1 MTEPQ
6 MIEVT
11 EEILAKL
18 RKIIKKPFVDAWGVH
33 YQPDGVTLAG
43 LIKLPDGRWVPFRG
57 SEVFEEIAGKRVENV
72 AYLHSQKD
80 GTLAGTIKLP
90 DGRWLPFR
98 GNEVIEEI
106 EGKKILYA
114 QEIRS
119 KKDGTITGRA
129 KLSDTRWLYFFW
141 DREGR
146 VIPQ

>member
-1 MTEPQ
+1 MVEPQ
-6 MIEVT
+6 KIEVT

-18 RKIIKKPFVDAWGVH
+18 KKIIKKPILDAWDVH

-57 SEVFEEIAGKRVENV
+57 DEVFEEIAGKRVENV
-72 AYLHSQKD
+72 SYLHSQKD

-90 DGRWLPFR
+90 DGRWIPFR

-106 EGKKILYA
+106 EGKKIEYA

-119 KKDGTITGRA
+119 KEDGTITGRA

-141 DREGR
+141 YKDGR
-146 VIPQ
+146 VIAQ